1 MSTNCSD
8 CKNNCSEE
16 SVFAQELAVM
26 PIAQHEKDQ
35 DRPMKIIKSLISV
48 IIVLIVL
55 LVGSNMAWIIYE
67 SQFEV
72 VEETNT
78 TVEQDANNGTN
89 NFIGGDVYGEASD
102 KNNQKEIPQKENG

>member
-1 MSTNCSD
+1 MSTNCSN
-8 CKNNCSEE
+8 CQNNCSEE
-16 SVFAQELAVM
+16 KFLSQELAVM

-35 DRPMKIIKSLISV
+35 DRLMKIIKSLISV

-55 LVGSNMAWIIYE
+55 FVGTNIAWIIYE
-67 SQFEV
+67 AQFEV

-89 NFIGGDVYGEASD
+89 NFIGGDVYGETSD
-102 KNNQKEIPQKENG
+102 KNKQKEIPQEENG